1 MNTNTEK
8 LTLEELGAFKKNE
21 REIDLELKGVQQGL
35 GVVGMRF
42 GEIRDK
48 RQYRAAYGT
57 WEEYCQKRWQISHQ
71 HADNLIKGAVALQG
85 LPKNLTTMVVKPR
98 QALALANVKAENRAK
113 VLTEIKKSGEPV
125 TAKSIAKKAAEVA
138 KPDIE
143 LDRTGYPVPKGIA
156 MALWNRHDEV
166 QVLLTRVSQIKSA
179 LSHAQQNKDLL
190 FIEVNFS
197 SAIAYLENVFGH
209 IKRAMPY
216 AVCPACQGKLVE
228 KCQLCKGRGLI
239 SELLYTQGVDE
250 ETKKL
255 RMKAIKK

>member
-1 MNTNTEK
+1 MTK
-8 LTLEELGAFKKNE
+8 LTLNE
-21 REIDLELKGVQQGL
+21 AGRLLVLERAITAHKDGFIKAGL
-35 GVVGMRF
+35 ALE
-42 GEIRDK
+42 EIRDK
-48 RQYRAAYGT
+48 KLYRVKYGT
-57 WEEYCQKRWQISHQ
+57 FEDYCLKKWGFGRSYGYQ
-71 HADNLIKGAVALQG
+71 LIEDAKVAVEMSTIVDIPSAGAAKAL
-85 LPKNLTTMVVKPR
+85 
-98 QALALANVKAENRAK
+98 AK
-113 VLTEIKKSGEPV
+113 VLPEQREGVVFAAQAARGSNKV
-125 TAKSIAKKAAEVA
+125 TAASITKAATAA

-143 LDRTGYPVPKGIA
+143 LDRTGLPVPHK
-156 MALWNRHDEV
+156 ALPFWNRRYEV
-166 QVLLTRVSQIKSA
+166 QSLLTKVSQIKSA

-216 AVCPACQGKLVE
+216 VVCPICQGKLVE